1 MKRNFKYDAQLSKY
15 VLNIESDVPLMD
27 GKKVVGH
34 QYQTFKQEW
43 DPEQLSV
50 LINQMNEQETT
61 YKKQLAEQEKQ
72 LKEVQMTDREKQTI
86 KVFAENLKKAQNL
99 QKIEQIETAIKNLKD
114 AIVKIKQ
121 DKKELEDAIQKG

>member
-1 MKRNFKYDAQLSKY
+1 MKRNFKYDAQLGKY

-34 QYQTFKQEW
+34 QYETFKQEW

-61 YKKQLAEQEKQ
+61 YKKQLDEQEKQ
-72 LKEVQMTDREKQTI
+72 LKKVQMTEREKQMI

-99 QKIEQIETAIKNLKD
+99 QKIEQTETAIKNLKD
-114 AIVKIKQ
+114 AIVKIKK
-121 DKKELEDAIQKG
+121 DKKELEDAIQKS

>member
-1 MKRNFKYDAQLSKY
+1 MKRNFKYDAQLNKY
-15 VLNIESDVPLMD
+15 VLDIESDVPLMD

-43 DPEQLSV
+43 NPEQLSV
-50 LINQMNEQETT
+50 LINQMNEQEIT

-72 LKEVQMTDREKQTI
+72 LKEVQMTDREKQMI

-99 QKIEQIETAIKNLKD
+99 QKIEQTETAIKNLKD
-114 AIVKIKQ
+114 AIVKIKK
-121 DKKELEDAIQKG
+121 DKKELEDAIQKS

>member
-1 MKRNFKYDAQLSKY
+1 MKRNFKYDAQLNKY
-15 VLNIESDVPLMD
+15 VLDIESDVPLMD

-43 DPEQLSV
+43 NPEQLSV

-72 LKEVQMTDREKQTI
+72 LKEVQMTDREKQMI

-99 QKIEQIETAIKNLKD
+99 QKIEQTETAIKNLKD
-114 AIVKIKQ
+114 AIVKIKK